1 MKRGL
6 VCLLVCLSVTAFVPW
21 AGAEPANSPWD
32 GVRTLFRSR
41 LGSAEPKE
49 RERAFEC
56 LRDRSEPEAF
66 DELLSGY
73 KKVRAE
79 GDQVRNLQE
88 RVERDYEELM
98 NKLIALQ
105 AKSSQGELS
114 PRDIEAFN
122 KAEKKLT
129 SQIDEQRRAAKNLE
143 NDWSRNRA
151 LLDSA
156 TAVASTI
163 LAALDPEPAQQALAN
178 LRLAWLEGKDP
189 EGPMRWMDTLAGA
202 HADTV
207 TSELLRVLVDESIPT
222 KARVAALT
230 ALAER
235 GERKALKTMTALL
248 KLPPEGFQLVTAA
261 IAALRRLHDKAGV
274 LPLIEFLR
282 REDLG
287 RLREDARDALVSLT
301 GQEHGPYFDPWD
313 AWWKESEKAF
323 TMPASPFQAPPLAP
337 AKKSRTFYGIH
348 TFSDRV
354 LYIVDLSE
362 SMSWAIGK
370 RGVPGGENAKIV
382 SLREELIG
390 SVSSLDD
397 GATFN
402 VIAFNHEVM
411 AWGGQGVVTANE
423 TSKRKLARWIT
434 EITPA
439 GLTNIH
445 DALEAGFNLILRTT
459 GRPPFDTIFFLTDG
473 RPTGGKVTDP
483 KLILEAVR
491 DWNSMANTTIHVIGI
506 GQGEDVDQQ
515 FLQELAA
522 IGKGK
527 YIQRNN

>member
-6 VCLLVCLSVTAFVPW
+6 IGLLVCLAVAAVVPW
-21 AGAEPANSPWD
+21 AAAEPADKPWE

-49 RERAFEC
+49 KERAFEC
-56 LRDRSEPEAF
+56 LRDRAEGEAF
-66 DELLSGY
+66 EELLGGY

-88 RVERDYEELM
+88 RVERDYEDLM

-105 AKSSQGELS
+105 AKSNQGELS

-122 KAEKKLT
+122 KAEKKLAA
-129 SQIDEQRRAAKNLE
+129 QIDEQRRAAKNLE

-163 LAALDPEPAQQALAN
+163 LAAMKQEPVRQALAN
-178 LRLAWLEGKDP
+178 LRLVWLEGKDP

-202 HADTV
+202 HSDEV
-207 TSELLRVLVDESIPT
+207 TNELRRVLGDESILQ

-235 GERKALKTMTALL
+235 GEHKALEAMTALL

-261 IAALRRLHDKAGV
+261 IAGLRRLHDKGAIV
-274 LPLIEFLR
+274 PLIEFLR

-323 TMPASPFQAPPLAP
+323 AMPASPFQAPPLAP
-337 AKKSRTFYGIH
+337 AKKSRTFYGIP
-348 TFSDRV
+348 TFSDRI

-362 SMSWAIGK
+362 SMSWALGK

-390 SVSSLDD
+390 AVGSLNE

-402 VIAFNHEVM
+402 VIVFNHEVL
-411 AWGGQGVVTANE
+411 AWGGQGVVTAND

-434 EITPA
+434 EITPT

-473 RPTGGKVTDP
+473 KPTGGKITDP

-491 DWNSMANTTIHVIGI
+491 DWNSVANTTIHVIGI
-506 GQGEDVDQQ
+506 GQGDDVDQH
-515 FLQELAA
+515 FLQELAT